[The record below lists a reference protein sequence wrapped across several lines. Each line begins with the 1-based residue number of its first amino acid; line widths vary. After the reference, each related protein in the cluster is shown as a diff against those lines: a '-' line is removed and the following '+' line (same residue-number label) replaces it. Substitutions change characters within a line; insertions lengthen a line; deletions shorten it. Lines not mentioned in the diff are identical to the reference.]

1 MRLASSTHPRA
12 RMLAEQTAAIMDGRL
27 THKLNAKAKA
37 GLIDA
42 LTRVASIDGI
52 AFGSE
57 PFRAPPPRWTLD
69 GILARL
75 TLRWKR
81 WRMHKWADDGTANDA
96 EALSATHFDVKRSGV
111 IGLLVI
117 LAISLFVGAINFGEP
132 LELGLQMGRDGLRR
146 TAASGDIVVIA
157 MDDRSAKELGRW
169 PWPRKYDAMIVD
181 KLRTMG
187 AKKIVYNVAFSEKT
201 DPINDTAFASAL
213 DRADGKVWLGA
224 QAVDDSNM
232 AMSEPLLPIKLFR
245 EKSRQAHFN
254 AWSGIFNQIEYVKNY
269 AIIEGNRYQSQAAL
283 LADIDPNTDYIRPDY
298 AIKYNTI
305 QTISA
310 IDVVHNRVNY
320 SAIVNKTVVISVVSH
335 AKSETIPV
343 FGQSGRAPIVYS
355 MIIAA
360 ETIKRGIPKQFGF
373 MIPLLL
379 FAAIGLWCVMS
390 QPQRKR
396 NAILAGGG
404 VALVVLTLGGDRL
417 GLHFDIVPAL
427 FALTVFSWR
436 ERTRRA
442 VADALMT
449 HPLSGLPMLDH
460 LALIKGCGDC
470 TIVTIK
476 LERFVQRIAPL
487 LIAERRPLFRAT
499 AARINIMAPHHQ
511 VHQGDNGL
519 FAFLIP
525 PDDECQTDVIVRQLQ
540 ALFTYDIIVGGH
552 PYDVG
557 ASIGIMDDVALPFSK
572 RLAVAIDRAEVGV
585 FVTLQSVV

>member
-12 RMLAEQTAAIMDGRL
+12 RMLAEQTATIMDGRL
-27 THKLNAKAKA
+27 THKLNAKGKA

-69 GILARL
+69 GMLARL

-111 IGLLVI
+111 IGLLMI
-117 LAISLFVGAINFGEP
+117 LAIALFMGAINFGEP

-157 MDDRSAKELGRW
+157 MDDRSANQFGRW

-181 KLRTMG
+181 NLRTMG
-187 AKKIVYNVAFSEKT
+187 AKKIVYNVAFSQKS
-201 DPINDTAFASAL
+201 DPVNDAIFAAAL
-213 DRADGKVWLGA
+213 DRAKGKVWLGVQDA
-224 QAVDDSNM
+224 YQSDTG
-232 AMSEPLLPIKLFR
+232 MSKPLLPIKLFR
-245 EKSRQAHFN
+245 DRTRQHHFKN
-254 AWSGIFNQIEYVKNY
+254 WFGMFGELKYTPKDATVDGIH
-269 AIIEGNRYQSQAAL
+269 YQSQVEI
-283 LADIDPNTDYIRPDY
+283 LANTIVNVDRIRPDY
-298 AIKYNTI
+298 AITYKSI
-305 QTISA
+305 PTISA
-310 IDVVHNRVNY
+310 VDVAYGRVNR
-320 SAIVNKTVVISVVSH
+320 SAVSGKTIVISVVGESQ
-335 AKSETIPV
+335 AEIIPV
-343 FGQSGRAPIVYS
+343 LGQGRASRIYS
-355 MIIAA
+355 VVISA
-360 ETIKRGIPKQFGF
+360 ETIKRGCARQMGF
-373 MIPLLL
+373 LIPLLL

-404 VALVVLTLGGDRL
+404 VAIVVLTLGGDRL

-427 FALTVFSWR
+427 LALTVFSWR
-436 ERTRRA
+436 EHTRRA

-460 LALIKGCGDC
+460 LSLIKGCESC
-470 TIVTIK
+470 TIVTVK

-487 LIAERRPLFRAT
+487 LIAERRPLFRAI

-519 FAFLIP
+519 FVFLIP

-540 ALFTYDIIVGGH
+540 ALFTYDVIVDGH

-585 FVTLQSVV
+585 FVTLRSVV